1 MVIKNKT
8 YEQPSLLLLEWEASS
23 VLCSSFEANDVQ
35 FDDYYKNAFG
45 SYED

>member
-8 YEQPSLLLLEWEASS
+8 YEQPSLKQIELEAST
-23 VLCSSFEANDVQ
+23 VLCYSFEANDVQ
-35 FDDYYKNAFG
+35 YDDYYKNVFG